1 NLSWNCGV
9 EGPTDD
15 PSIERLRNRQVKN
28 FLALTLLSVGAPI
41 LLMGD
46 EVRHT
51 QRGNNNAYC
60 QDNDISWFDWTRL
73 GKHADIH
80 RFVRFLLLLRLRSP
94 LARGESS
101 LTLNEILCRAR
112 IDWHGIVLNRPDWN
126 DESHS
131 LALTAGTLDGRFLV
145 HVIVNAYWEP
155 LAFELPGA
163 AKSEQGWRRLIDT
176 CLDSPDDICD
186 GPDAPFVPGDSYLTQ
201 PRSVVVLFALRASD
215 AK

>member
-1 NLSWNCGV
+1 M

-80 RFVRFLLLLRLRSP
+80 RFVRFLLLLRRRSP
-94 LARGESS
+94 LAREASS

-112 IDWHGIVLNRPDWN
+112 IAWHGIVLQSAGLER

-131 LALTAGTLDGRFLV
+131 LAFTASTIDGLV
-145 HVIVNAYWEP
+145 PLHVIVNAYWGA
-155 LAFELPGA
+155 LAFDLPGA

-176 CLDSPDDICD
+176 GLDSPDDICD

-201 PRSVVVLFALRASD
+201 PRSVVVLFALS
-215 AK
+215 K